1 MELIEKYHP
10 EIFWFDTSGKM
21 PVSEQIRIVKAVR
34 AKDPNVVIN
43 GRAARG
49 QGKNFGDYVNTAD
62 NPAEVREAEGDW
74 EAIPTVNNSY
84 GYNKWDNN
92 YKTPEFFIRLIAK
105 IAAKGG
111 NTLLNIGPKGDGTID
126 ENATRILVGIGK
138 WMDVNGQSIHG
149 TVRTPLDRQAWGD
162 STVKG
167 STLFLHVFQW
177 PSDGRLVVGGLEGEV
192 KGAHLLADSAKKAL
206 VAKRLNEK
214 DVVVEVSGDAPDAT
228 DSVVVLEMDGPV
240 KGSKGRLLA
249 TNVREN
255 QLLAFDGKAT
265 GKFTYGDGKANRYY
279 AAGFTH
285 EGDAI
290 VWPVRMNAA
299 ATFEVSVRY
308 LAPEDVTLVVAA
320 GDQRVSAMG
329 KAAKTPQMVKLGE
342 LKLEA
347 GECELRFATE
357 KSGEVSLFEVVLKPV
372 K

>member
-1 MELIEKYHP
+1 
-10 EIFWFDTSGKM
+10 
-21 PVSEQIRIVKAVR
+21 
-34 AKDPNVVIN
+34 
-43 GRAARG
+43 
-49 QGKNFGDYVNTAD
+49 
-62 NPAEVREAEGDW
+62 
-74 EAIPTVNNSY
+74 
-84 GYNKWDNN
+84 
-92 YKTPEFFIRLIAK
+92 
-105 IAAKGG
+105 
-111 NTLLNIGPKGDGTID
+111 
-126 ENATRILVGIGK
+126 
-138 WMDVNGQSIHG
+138 MDVNGQSIHG